1 MTTIPVNEGKWD
13 RYTRVILGSLL
24 VATSIALFNIW
35 GLILVVVGI
44 VPKSRLFNGNIMLF
58 SYEHMV

>member
-44 VPKSRLFNGNIMLF
+44 VPKSRLFGGNIMLF